1 MIGAAERGGAV
12 ATLGTQVDLVV
23 LDAPQLLQGALRRE
37 LGVGVLEAHAHDAVQ
52 NQGDEALLEAVL
64 QHDVQIPKPGE
75 AECQRY
81 YAQHTDALRQGDM
94 VEADHILFAA
104 MPSTP
109 IDALRAKAEDTL
121 YILAADTT
129 GLAELARGL
138 SNCPSAQVDGNLG
151 QLTAEQCVPEFW
163 QALMEHGEPGLL
175 PSLVR
180 TRFGLHIV
188 RIARIAQG
196 QLPLFE
202 AVHAQIAQTI
212 RQQSLVRALQLYADA
227 LEQHVEQGTD
237 STPAAPC
244 PAPQN

>member
-1 MIGAAERGGAV
+1 MDTNMPIVLQSDDVLTRLRQRAAE
-12 ATLGTQVDLVV
+12 LGFQAD
-23 LDAPQLLQGALRRE
+23 
-37 LGVGVLEAHAHDAVQ
+37 
-52 NQGDEALLEAVL
+52 GDEALLEAVL
-64 QHDVQIPKPGE
+64 QHDVQIPEPGE

-94 VEADHILFAA
+94 VEADHILFAV

-109 IDALRAKAEDTL
+109 IDALRAKAEATL
-121 YILAADTT
+121 YILAADIS
-129 GLAELARGL
+129 GFAELARGL
-138 SNCPSAQVDGNLG
+138 SNCPSAQVGGNLG
-151 QLTAEQCVPEFW
+151 QFTAEQCVPEFW
-163 QALMEHGEPGLL
+163 QALIEHGEPGLL
-175 PSLVR
+175 PRLVR

-196 QLPLFE
+196 QLPPFE

-212 RQQSLVRALQLYADA
+212 RQQSLVRALQLYAKD
-227 LEQHVEQGTD
+227 LEQHVEQRTG

>member
-1 MIGAAERGGAV
+1 MDTNIPTAVMQSDDVLTRLRQRAAE
-12 ATLGTQVDLVV
+12 
-23 LDAPQLLQGALRRE
+23 LRFQADDE
-37 LGVGVLEAHAHDAVQ
+37 
-52 NQGDEALLEAVL
+52 EALLEAVL
-64 QHDVQIPKPGE
+64 QHDVQIPEPGE

-94 VEADHILFAA
+94 VEADHILFAVT
-104 MPSTP
+104 PSTP
-109 IDALRAKAEDTL
+109 IDPLRSKAEDILYTL
-121 YILAADTT
+121 IADVS
-129 GLAELARGL
+129 GFAELARGL

-163 QALMEHGEPGLL
+163 QALIEHGEPGLL

-196 QLPLFE
+196 QLPPFE
-202 AVHAQIAQTI
+202 AVQAQIAQTI
-212 RQQSLVRALQLYADA
+212 RQQSLVRALQLYAKD
-227 LEQHVEQGTD
+227 LEQHVEQRTG

>member
-1 MIGAAERGGAV
+1 MDTNIPTAVMQSDDVLTRLRQRAAE
-12 ATLGTQVDLVV
+12 
-23 LDAPQLLQGALRRE
+23 LRFQADDE
-37 LGVGVLEAHAHDAVQ
+37 
-52 NQGDEALLEAVL
+52 EALLEAVL
-64 QHDVQIPKPGE
+64 QHDVQIPEPGE

-94 VEADHILFAA
+94 VEADHILFAVT
-104 MPSTP
+104 PSTP
-109 IDALRAKAEDTL
+109 IDPLRSKAEDILYTL
-121 YILAADTT
+121 IADVS
-129 GLAELARGL
+129 GFAELARGL

-163 QALMEHGEPGLL
+163 QALIEHGEPGLL

-196 QLPLFE
+196 QLPPFE
-202 AVHAQIAQTI
+202 AVQAQIAQTI
-212 RQQSLVRALQLYADA
+212 RQQSLVRALQLYAKD
-227 LEQHVEQGTD
+227 LEQHVEQRTG

-244 PAPQN
+244 PAQQN

>member
-1 MIGAAERGGAV
+1 MDTNIPTAVMQSDDVLTRLRQRAAE
-12 ATLGTQVDLVV
+12 
-23 LDAPQLLQGALRRE
+23 LRFQADDE
-37 LGVGVLEAHAHDAVQ
+37 
-52 NQGDEALLEAVL
+52 EALLEAVL
-64 QHDVQIPKPGE
+64 QHDVQIPEPGE

-94 VEADHILFAA
+94 VEADHILFAVT
-104 MPSTP
+104 PSTP
-109 IDALRAKAEDTL
+109 IDPLRSKAEDILYTL
-121 YILAADTT
+121 IADVS
-129 GLAELARGL
+129 GFAELARGL

-163 QALMEHGEPGLL
+163 QALIEHGEPGLL

-196 QLPLFE
+196 QLPPFE
-202 AVHAQIAQTI
+202 AVQAQIAQTI
-212 RQQSLVRALQLYADA
+212 RQQSLVRALQLYAKD
-227 LEQHVEQGTD
+227 LEQHVEQRTG

-244 PAPQN
+244 PTPQN